1 MAPLLKLKWLNGP
14 LAGREF
20 DLPEGDIRLGGTDPD
35 LAVPLEHGQS
45 TVLSVTP
52 AGLTLSPPV
61 PVWVAGQPRDGS
73 LPLPAGVVI
82 DLAGLAFVLGAP
94 DAGLPMLPVPPR
106 HAASGAGKRQWPLW
120 VAAGVFAGL
129 VPVVALWP
137 QPAETDPLTWPALPP
152 HDPALAGLQIE
163 HDAQGIVTLR
173 GPCASSGEVEQLRS
187 HLRNQ
192 GVPLRDESACADTLL
207 DSVRH
212 VLTLNGYLD
221 VEVSRGHTLDT
232 VIIHG
237 TIVAD
242 DRWRSTVGQLEAVR
256 ALRGWQVE
264 NDRARRFDHLL
275 DLLTQRSMLE
285 GLSITV
291 SGRTLLVSGQLDPAR
306 EARLLA
312 VLSTFNQNDPSRLKA
327 RFQNLPAGRPDIC
340 MLPAAIVS
348 LGGKADALYV
358 ELENGLRLRQGAV
371 LPSGYTVH
379 ALTPSAMTLLKDQRL
394 MSLPL
399 GL

>member
-1 MAPLLKLKWLNGP
+1 
-14 LAGREF
+14 
-20 DLPEGDIRLGGTDPD
+20 
-35 LAVPLEHGQS
+35 
-45 TVLSVTP
+45 
-52 AGLTLSPPV
+52 
-61 PVWVAGQPRDGS
+61 
-73 LPLPAGVVI
+73 
-82 DLAGLAFVLGAP
+82 
-94 DAGLPMLPVPPR
+94 
-106 HAASGAGKRQWPLW
+106 
-120 VAAGVFAGL
+120 
-129 VPVVALWP
+129 
-137 QPAETDPLTWPALPP
+137 
-152 HDPALAGLQIE
+152 
-163 HDAQGIVTLR
+163 
-173 GPCASSGEVEQLRS
+173 
-187 HLRNQ
+187 
-192 GVPLRDESACADTLL
+192 
-207 DSVRH
+207 
-212 VLTLNGYLD
+212 
-221 VEVSRGHTLDT
+221 
-232 VIIHG
+232 
-237 TIVAD
+237 
-242 DRWRSTVGQLEAVR
+242 
-256 ALRGWQVE
+256 
-264 NDRARRFDHLL
+264 RRFDHLL